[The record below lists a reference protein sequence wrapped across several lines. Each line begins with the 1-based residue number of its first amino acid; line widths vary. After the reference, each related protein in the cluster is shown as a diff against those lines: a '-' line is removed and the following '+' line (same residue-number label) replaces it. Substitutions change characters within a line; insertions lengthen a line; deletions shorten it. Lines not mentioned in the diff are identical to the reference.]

1 MQAMKKT
8 ILLGATGLVGQQLLQ
23 LLLRSDHYD
32 KVTVFSRKPLE
43 AHPKLQQIIC
53 SDLSEMNQHAATF
66 EGVEDVFCCLGTT
79 IRVAKTR
86 ERFREVDYDYPL
98 LAAQLAKAAGVKRYL
113 LVSAMGANT
122 NSNIFYSQVKGEIET
137 AIQMLQLPS
146 VCIFRPSLL
155 LGNRT
160 EFRFGERLS
169 ILLSRPLEFIW
180 RGKLLKY
187 KPIHASD
194 VAMAMSRVAQMFLP
208 GTHIFENDQ
217 LHHLSHPVVNNKIG
231 TTSR

>member
-1 MQAMKKT
+1 MQPAKKA

-23 LLLRSDHYD
+23 LLLSSDHYEAI
-32 KVTVFSRKPLE
+32 VTFGRKPLE
-43 AHPKLQQIIC
+43 THPKLQQVVC
-53 SDLSEMNQHAATF
+53 SDLSEMDQHAATF

-86 ERFREVDYDYPL
+86 ERFREVDYGYPL
-98 LAAQLAKAAGVKRYL
+98 LAAKLAKAAGVKRYL

-122 NSNIFYSQVKGEIET
+122 NSNIFYSRVKGEIET

-169 ILLSRPLEFIW
+169 ILLSRPLQIIW
-180 RGKLLKY
+180 RGKWFKY
-187 KPIHASD
+187 KPIEARD
-194 VAMAMSRVAQMFLP
+194 VALAMVRVAQMFLP

-217 LHHLSHPVVNNKIG
+217 LHHLSHPVVNN
-231 TTSR
+231 